1 MNRFI
6 AACLVPAL
14 ISGCAIKGEIQG
26 LGQQIPSTVGQLD
39 SVLNGLILQKAI
51 DFHNLV
57 VQLEAIDAAK
67 GTMLEMQP
75 ATPTVG
81 TPMTPM
87 PAPVAP
93 PTTMPPIHPP
103 IVPPQPVVP
112 KS

>member
-67 GTMLEMQP
+67 GIMLEMQP

-81 TPMTPM
+81 TTMPS
-87 PAPVAP
+87 PAPP
-93 PTTMPPIHPP
+93 HPP